1 MSNNFVITVITAWFN
16 ISAYSWY
23 WQWPY
28 IWEIVY
34 VTQQALQWNPQVK
47 NQGEGHA
54 KRVFQW
60 RWRRKGASGTNWK
73 IYYTTEWGGRVLSVP
88 QAYSPL
94 WSKRQGSKQY
104 LSLWTYIKMLVFF
117 FFIEEETDFPFFGRY
132 FEIMTS
138 IINNGKYF
146 LQWTYF

>member
-16 ISAYSWY
+16 INAYSWY
-23 WQWPY
+23 RRWPY

-34 VTQQALQWNPQVK
+34 ITRQALQWYPQVK
-47 NQGEGHA
+47 NQGD
-54 KRVFQW
+54 
-60 RWRRKGASGTNWK
+60 RRPCKESVPMEMEEKGCKWYQLENLPQD
-73 IYYTTEWGGRVLSVP
+73 EWGGGVLSV
-88 QAYSPL
+88 AYSPL

-104 LSLWTYIKMLVFF
+104 LSLWTYIKMLGFF

-132 FEIMTS
+132 FEIMT

>member
-73 IYYTTEWGGRVLSVP
+73 IYYTTEWGGGVLSV
-88 QAYSPL
+88 AYSPL

-104 LSLWTYIKMLVFF
+104 MYDKSITMNLYLNVGGFF
-117 FFIEEETDFPFFGRY
+117 FHRFSPFFGGE
-132 FEIMTS
+132 EILKS
-138 IINNGKYF
+138 W
-146 LQWTYF
+146 L